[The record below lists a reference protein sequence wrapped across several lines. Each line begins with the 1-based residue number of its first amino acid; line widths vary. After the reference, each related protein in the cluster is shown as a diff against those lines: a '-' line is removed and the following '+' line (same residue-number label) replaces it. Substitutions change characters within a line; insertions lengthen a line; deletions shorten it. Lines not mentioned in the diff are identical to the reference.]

1 MARNTGLSTAAAAAA
16 VPATPGSPAPA
27 HAWPRPLRAWY
38 LVSLLTLAYI
48 FSFVDKYIP
57 ALLVEPLQRD
67 LGISDTEMGLLLGPA
82 FAVLYATLGL
92 PMDWLADR
100 FRRTTLVAMGVAL
113 WSLATAA
120 SGLAGSF
127 GRLLLARV
135 GVGIGDATLAPC
147 ALSMIPDSFP
157 PERRGRPIALYVAA
171 QSFGAGLAAL
181 GGAAVLAWANAQSEI
196 SLPVVG
202 IVAPWQFTFIAVGAP
217 GLIVALLLLLAREP
231 PREVAA
237 HNSTSMRQTLRWL
250 GARAPVYASLTAVV
264 SVMTIVAYSQNWY
277 AALWQRQWG
286 WDITRF
292 ATWSGLAL
300 IIVGP
305 LTVNLTGWLSDRL
318 CAQGRTDGPLLI
330 VLAGTLLLVP
340 TGILAPLMPTG
351 ELAFAVW
358 LCNLVGLSMVS
369 AAAPVALLNI
379 TPGEMRG
386 QVSALFYMIIML
398 AGLVIG
404 PLAVGLFNDVL
415 FAGGNIALACSL
427 VPLVTGI
434 PGLALLGYTRRE
446 YSKAVAGPYNAG
458 FGSRPSGSE

>member
-1 MARNTGLSTAAAAAA
+1 MAEGTGLNVAA
-16 VPATPGSPAPA
+16 VPAAVEALPASPAPA
-27 HAWPRPLRAWY
+27 HVWPRPLRAWY
-38 LVSLLTLAYI
+38 LVTLLTVAYI

-57 ALLVEPLQRD
+57 ALLVEPLKRD
-67 LGISDTEMGLLLGPA
+67 LSLSDTEMGLLLGPA

-92 PMDWLADR
+92 PMGWLADR

-135 GVGIGDATLAPC
+135 GVGIGDAALAPC
-147 ALSMIPDSFP
+147 AMSMISDSFP
-157 PERRGRPIALYVAA
+157 PARRGRPIALYVAA

-181 GGAAVLAWANAQSEI
+181 GGAAVLGWANAQSEI
-196 SLPVVG
+196 SLPVFG
-202 IVAPWQFTFIAVGAP
+202 AVAPWQFTFIAVGTP
-217 GLIVALLLLLAREP
+217 GLIVAVLLLMMREPARETS
-231 PREVAA
+231 AQ
-237 HNSTSMRQTLRWL
+237 NSTTMGQTLRWL
-250 GARAPVYASLTAVV
+250 GARWPVYASLTAVV

-292 ATWSGLAL
+292 ATWYGLAL
-300 IIVGP
+300 IILGP
-305 LTVNLTGWLSDRL
+305 LTVNVTGWLSDRL
-318 CAQGRTDGPLLI
+318 CARGRTDGPVLI
-330 VLAGTLLLVP
+330 LMAGTLLLVP
-340 TGILAPLMPTG
+340 SGVLAPLMPSG

-358 LCNLVGLSMVS
+358 LCNLVGLSAVS

-398 AGLVIG
+398 TGLVVG
-404 PLAVGLFNDVL
+404 PLAVGFFNDAL
-415 FAGGNIALACSL
+415 FGGSNIALACAL
-427 VPLVTGI
+427 LPLIVGV
-434 PGLALLGYTRRE
+434 PGLALLRYMQRA
-446 YSKAVAGPYNAG
+446 YSKAVTGPYNAVVTTHQP
-458 FGSRPSGSE
+458 GSD